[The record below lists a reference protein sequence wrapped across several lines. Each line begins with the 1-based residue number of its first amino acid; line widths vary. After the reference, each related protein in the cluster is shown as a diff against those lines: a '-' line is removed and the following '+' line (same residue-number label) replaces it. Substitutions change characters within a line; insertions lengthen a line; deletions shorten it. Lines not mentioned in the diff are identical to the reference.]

1 MGILEQQLFISD
13 KVITND
19 ITKNRSARSLP
30 YRNGYY
36 LNHMYPANRP
46 QWPGQSLLVGSDDI
60 KMYTSWVEGRKE
72 QTGMEVDLVSE
83 TIAKSKTAA
92 KLG

>member
-19 ITKNRSARSLP
+19 ITKNRSARSLT

-36 LNHMYPANRP
+36 LNHMYPDNRP
-46 QWPGQSLLVGSDDI
+46 QWTGQSLLVGSDDI
-60 KMYTSWVEGRKE
+60 KMTTSWLEGRQM
-72 QTGMEVDLVSE
+72 QTGMSVDLVSE
-83 TIAKSKTAA
+83 TIAQSETAA